1 MNDSFSRGI
10 GFRVDQA
17 INQAIEERRLV
28 GAVVFIGVG
37 GKLVY
42 RRAAGLADR
51 EQRRPMTEDK
61 IFLIA
66 SVTKPI
72 VTAAAMR
79 LIELGEL
86 SVTDPV
92 TRWLPEFTPRL
103 ETGETPPITIHHLL
117 THSAGLTYKFFQPDD
132 GPYRRLGVSDGLD
145 AAGPSLSEN
154 VRRIAAAPLTYR
166 PGTKWGYSLSIDVL
180 GAVLE
185 KVRGSELPQVIADLV
200 TEPLAMYDTGFRVSD
215 IARLVRH
222 YADAKPEPRPIG
234 DPDRVPFRDAVVEFS
249 PGRIFD
255 PRAYPSAG
263 AGMAGT
269 ALEVFR
275 LLDTLTQGGGKL
287 LKRETVEL
295 MMKAHVG
302 IDAQVQGPGWGFGY
316 GGAILGDPGLAQS
329 PQSRGTMEWGGA
341 YGHFWFV
348 DREKQITAL
357 ALTNTTFEGMAG
369 KFTSDLRRAVYG

>member
-1 MNDSFSRGI
+1 MNQPSSREMGL
-10 GFRVDQA
+10 RVDQA

-28 GAVVFIGVG
+28 GAVVFVGLG

-42 RRAAGLADR
+42 RRAAGMADR

-86 SVTDPV
+86 SVDDPV
-92 TRWLPEFTPRL
+92 TKWLPEFTPRL
-103 ETGETPPITIHHLL
+103 ESGETPEITIHQLL
-117 THSAGLTYKFFQPDD
+117 THSAGLTYKFFQPED

-145 AAGPSLSEN
+145 AAGPSLAEN

-180 GAVLE
+180 GAVME
-185 KVRGSELPQVIADLV
+185 KVRGSELPQMVADLV
-200 TEPLAMYDTGFRVSD
+200 TAPLSMYETGFRVSD
-215 IARLVRH
+215 SGRLVRH
-222 YADAKPEPRPIG
+222 YADAKPEPRPIE

-255 PRAYPSAG
+255 PRAYPSGG

-269 ALEVFR
+269 AFEVFR
-275 LLDTLTQGGGKL
+275 FLDTLTRGGGKI

-295 MMKAHVG
+295 MTRAHVG
-302 IDAQVQGPGWGFGY
+302 IEAQVQGPGWGFGY
-316 GGAILGDPGLAQS
+316 GGAILGDPALAQS
-329 PQSRGTMEWGGA
+329 PQSPGTMEWGGA